1 MFTICRAMPMVSE
14 PGGSRFRISVN
25 SLLKTSASKANDVAK
40 SEKDE
45 SFRTSLSSSFSSSS
59 ARFPAVVQLAASTK
73 VLAYSSNLKV
83 SFSSSSSSSSS
94 DFFINERIALWTI
107 SFVAVEVFSSSPPP
121 TDEEERA
128 PEANTFTSP
137 NLCFC
142 PRRLGTGDERN
153 LLLLHLPEEE
163 EDDDDDDDKDSPLL
177 PCCSSA
183 RNDGVIAL
191 ALTSDGASDIVVVVS
206 LLSRSF
212 FPRVGGW

>member
-45 SFRTSLSSSFSSSS
+45 IFRTSFSSSFSSSS

-83 SFSSSSSSSSS
+83 SFSSSSSSSS

-128 PEANTFTSP
+128 PEAATFTSP
-137 NLCFC
+137 HLCLC

-153 LLLLHLPEEE
+153 LLLLHLPE
-163 EDDDDDDDKDSPLL
+163 DDDDDDDDDSPLL

-183 RNDGVIAL
+183 RNQGVVAL